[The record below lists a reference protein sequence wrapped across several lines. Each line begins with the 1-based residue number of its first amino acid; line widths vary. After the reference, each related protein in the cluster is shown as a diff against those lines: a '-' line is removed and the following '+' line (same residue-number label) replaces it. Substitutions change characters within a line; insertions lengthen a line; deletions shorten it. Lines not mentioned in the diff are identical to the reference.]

1 MELLIKSLE
10 KEDTNEHL
18 NFKIEK
24 RTIDTNVTGFTCVA
38 DWSFNYF

>member
-1 MELLIKSLE
+1 MDLLIISLGIG
-10 KEDTNEHL
+10 DTNEHL